1 MTNYRRNFIP
11 GGSYFFTVAIADRSS
26 HLLVEHIDLLR
37 HAFRSVKN
45 EHPFEVTAVV
55 ILPDH
60 LHCIWTLP
68 PGDTDYP
75 TRWKKIKAAF
85 SHGLPMTESRSAS
98 RITKGERGIW
108 QRRFWEHTLRD
119 EADLQRHVDY
129 IHYNPVKRGHA
140 TSAMAWPHSSFRK
153 FVARGIYPVDWAVDP
168 RETSEKF
175 GERA

>member
-11 GGSYFFTVAIADRSS
+11 GGSYFFTIAIADRSS
-26 HLLVEHIDLLR
+26 CLLVERIDLLR
-37 HAFRSVKN
+37 HAFRTVKN

-60 LHCIWTLP
+60 LHCIWALP

-75 TRWKKIKAAF
+75 TRWKRIKAAF
-85 SHGLPMTESRSAS
+85 SRGLPKHEPRSAS

-119 EADLQRHVDY
+119 EADLQRHIDY
-129 IHYNPVKRGHA
+129 IHYNPVKHGHA

-153 FVARGIYPVDWAVDP
+153 FVKQGIYPENWAGDHMAAGGA
-168 RETSEKF
+168 F
-175 GERA
+175 GERC